1 MHDNLKSAIM
11 ADMEDYQRADHD
23 RIGAAIACGQKLKLA
38 KDDIAHGH
46 WLPFIESINLPGRTA
61 TRWMQIAEWDVD
73 SVRNAG
79 GITKA
84 AQFESDYPTDEAKAR
99 YALDWAK
106 KIMELLIGAGAI
118 HPVIERLDQSK
129 ADELETCFWELAR
142 GFADVMGFFEV
153 DGFDVWKFKSLIPND
168 K

>member
-46 WLPFIESINLPGRTA
+46 WLPFIESIDLPGRTA
-61 TRWMQIAEWDVD
+61 TRWMQIADWDMD

-84 AQFESDYPTDEAKAR
+84 AEFESAYPTDNEKVGFVLDGLKSLLEQMEAI
-99 YALDWAK
+99 AK
-106 KIMELLIGAGAI
+106 LYPI
-118 HPVIERLDQSK
+118 IERLDK
-129 ADELETCFWELAR
+129 AMAGR
-142 GFADVMGFFEV
+142 MV
-153 DGFDVWKFKSLIPND
+153 DCLKEGRQAFVDALSLLLTE
-168 K
+168 

>member
-61 TRWMQIAEWDVD
+61 TRWMQIAHYDTD
-73 SVRNAG
+73 SVRKAG

-84 AQFESDYPTDEAKAR
+84 AEFESDYPTDKAKAR
-99 YALDWAK
+99 AILDGLNSLFEQMQGLAK
-106 KIMELLIGAGAI
+106 LYPI
-118 HPVIERLDQSK
+118 IERLDK
-129 ADELETCFWELAR
+129 AMAGRMVDCLNESQQAFASACSLLLTDEQIAELNA
-142 GFADVMGFFEV
+142 E
-153 DGFDVWKFKSLIPND
+153 FKA
-168 K
+168 